1 VKIYNFLYIKH
12 KERRYKFMANYNSR
26 NNNKHNFARLPKEE
40 VRRLASLGGKNKRK
54 DKKKIR

>member
-1 VKIYNFLYIKH
+1 
-12 KERRYKFMANYNSR
+12 MANYNSR